1 MNEQSG
7 THAGA
12 HGFDLN
18 VKGNTALHGAYIA
31 SDAEASKNSLTTGT
45 LTFDNVTNTLG
56 YNASS
61 SGFSVGVTVG
71 DGGGNYR
78 THGSTSGVNTGGIK
92 PALSQHDSGSDH
104 ASTGSA
110 ISAGTVTITDQAN
123 QTQDV
128 ASLNRNT
135 SGLNGSVAKAPD
147 VNDLLNRQ
155 ADMMAAASAAGEAV
169 ARNIGDYADEKMRTA
184 ATPEEAATWAE
195 GGTYRAEMQSAG
207 AALVAGLRR
216 GNAGTAAAGAVG
228 AGAASLRRA
237 S

>member
-1 MNEQSG
+1 MTN
-7 THAGA
+7 
-12 HGFDLN
+12 
-18 VKGNTALHGAYIA
+18 A
-31 SDAEASKNSLTTGT
+31 S
-45 LTFDNVTNTLG
+45 G

-61 SGFSVGVTVG
+61 SGISVGVTVG
-71 DGGGNYR
+71 DGGSNDR

-169 ARNIGDYADEKMRTA
+169 ARNIGDYADQKMRTA
-184 ATPEEAATWAE
+184 ATPEEAAAWAE

-207 AALVAGLRR
+207 AALVAGWRER
-216 GNAGTAAAGAVG
+216 GNGGSGRGRCWRGVLAAA
-228 AGAASLRRA
+228 S
-237 S
+237 STS